1 MRPVR
6 LLHACLTRAHVSG
19 LKPRTKF
26 VLCTVPHRVIH
37 VSLRLQ
43 ACATSDW
50 QSARLAFKQ
59 FEMSHD
65 RQRGFLKAGCVFAL
79 MSCSY
84 LD

>member
-1 MRPVR
+1 MRSVQP
-6 LLHACLTRAHVSG
+6 LHACLTRDYVSG
-19 LKPRTKF
+19 LKLQNKLVRGT
-26 VLCTVPHRVIH
+26 LLAIH
-37 VSLRLQ
+37 MALRLQ
-43 ACATSDW
+43 DNVTSDW
-50 QSARLAFKQ
+50 QSGLLAFKQ